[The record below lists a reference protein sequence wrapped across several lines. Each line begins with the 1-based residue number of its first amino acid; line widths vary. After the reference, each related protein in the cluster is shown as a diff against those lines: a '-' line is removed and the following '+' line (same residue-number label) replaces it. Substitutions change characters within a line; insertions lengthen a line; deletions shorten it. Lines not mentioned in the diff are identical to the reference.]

1 MNHNTF
7 LIRILAFLALYSS
20 VHAQSGVL
28 GGSAETGMERE
39 TFENLEQIQAV
50 LDPQPESGILG
61 PALAEV
67 DSLVF
72 GASLFAPDVQSA
84 PFTAFNPSYQIQR
97 GDRIRL
103 QVWGAVALNG
113 VLQVDAQGNIF
124 IPEIGPVTVAGV
136 ENRDL
141 NEVVSGKIS
150 EIYIDHVNAY
160 ANLETAQEVKV
171 YVAGFVNRPG
181 LYGGL
186 ASENLINY
194 IKLAGG
200 IDLSRGSF
208 IRVDVKRGEELRHSV
223 NLYDFLTEGTVPLI
237 QFADG
242 DVIFVHPI
250 QSTLMVE
257 GLAKNA
263 FQFEFESA
271 SLSGSELLRL
281 ARPDAVATTAVVKRS
296 VGAKASVVNL
306 AISEVEDFSFRPGDR
321 VTFSADRRKETIL
334 VNIEGEHE
342 GDGYVVMPYGSTV
355 GDLYAQL
362 NFSSFS
368 NADAIQLFRKS
379 VQVRQKEA
387 ILASLQRLENN
398 VLSARSST
406 ADEAR
411 LRAAEAELLLQFVDR
426 ARNVEPLGQV
436 VLNGDN
442 WRDIRLE
449 EDDRIV
455 IPGLSNLIMVQ
466 GEVNFPN
473 TQVFRDDSKLKDY
486 IEYAGGFTENAE
498 KDKIILLRANGEIN
512 LVKERLIGSSK
523 YGLNPGDEVIVL
535 PEVDKKYFPVIRDLS
550 QIIYN
555 LAIATKVVLDV

>member
-1 MNHNTF
+1 MIGRRFTCHFILLFTF
-7 LIRILAFLALYSS
+7 VFAAFETYGQSLSLQRSSDIGGQRERIDAAST
-20 VHAQSGVL
+20 QSPASRG
-28 GGSAETGMERE
+28 
-39 TFENLEQIQAV
+39 
-50 LDPQPESGILG
+50 LDSK
-61 PALAEV
+61 A
-67 DSLVF
+67 F
-72 GASLFAPDVQSA
+72 GASLFSSPRVDAA
-84 PFTAFNPSYQIQR
+84 PFISFNPGYRIQI
-97 GDRIRL
+97 GDLIRV
-103 QVWGAVALNG
+103 QIWGALNFQE
-113 VLQVDAQGNIF
+113 VIPVDAQGNIF
-124 IPEIGPVTVAGV
+124 IPEIGPVQVLGLPNGELTKRV
-136 ENRDL
+136 E
-141 NEVVSGKIS
+141 EAVSSVYTRNIRL
-150 EIYIDHVNAY
+150 Y
-160 ANLETAQEVKV
+160 ANLETSQEVKV
-171 YVAGFVNRPG
+171 YVAGFVNTPG
-181 LYGGL
+181 LYGGPT
-186 ASENLINY
+186 SENLINY
-194 IKLAGG
+194 LKLAGG
-200 IDLSRGSF
+200 IDFDRGSF
-208 IRVDVKRGEELRHSV
+208 INIEVKRGQETI
-223 NLYDFLTEGTVPLI
+223 NTIDLYDFLTNGLVPII

-250 QSTLMVE
+250 QNTVMVD

-263 FQFEFESA
+263 FQFEFSDES
-271 SLSGSELLRL
+271 LRGSDLLEL
-281 ARPDAVATTAVVKRS
+281 ARPDPIATTAVVKRS
-296 VGAKASVVNL
+296 LGYKASVINL
-306 AISEVEDFSFRPGDR
+306 DISEVSVFEFLPGDR
-321 VTFSADRRKETIL
+321 VTISAERQKETLL
-334 VNIEGEHE
+334 VKIEGEHE